1 MSYPAWQVVA
11 EVPIQ
16 TSLATPVP
24 PRVLYCIASV
34 DFSLTRGPKA
44 VVARPQGSRRSQ
56 IYSSMTAIT
65 SPRECAVR
73 TRSLKREVAETGIPQ
88 H

>member
-44 VVARPQGSRRSQ
+44 VVARPQGSRREAPRQ
-56 IYSSMTAIT
+56 SSRG
-65 SPRECAVR
+65 PKAV
-73 TRSLKREVAETGIPQ
+73 VARRYIAA
-88 H
+88 